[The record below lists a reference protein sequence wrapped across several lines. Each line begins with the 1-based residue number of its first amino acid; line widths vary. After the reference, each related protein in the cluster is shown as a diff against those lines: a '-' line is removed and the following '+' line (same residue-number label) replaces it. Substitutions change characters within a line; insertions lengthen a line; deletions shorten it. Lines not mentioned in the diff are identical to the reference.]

1 MSKRAAVTAEVT
13 FLRTADGGRKTAPIL
28 NSGKYM
34 PHIVVQDQA
43 IRKAIVDEDRV
54 CRELYQGV
62 RFIDGP
68 ADYHLGEAVCVVLDL
83 MYYPNHLYE
92 NVLPGASFTIREGW
106 TIIGFGSVK
115 ARTDPV
121 VSPDQNI
128 APR

>member
-1 MSKRAAVTAEVT
+1 MGFPPVNGLTHSSQPIRRRTGAGGGLDEYQRYAADGHNPAAAQPASLCGQNVMSKRAAVTAEVT

-68 ADYHLGEAVCVVLDL
+68 
-83 MYYPNHLYE
+83 
-92 NVLPGASFTIREGW
+92 
-106 TIIGFGSVK
+106 
-115 ARTDPV
+115 
-121 VSPDQNI
+121 
-128 APR
+128 